1 MPRCPSLRC
10 CALRLLGGSAIEY
23 HEIQRIFV
31 SVRGGIFELIA
42 GTGPLVE
49 RVMIR
54 LGRGFVGLIVR
65 LFTKMK
71 ITGMENIPPGGNI
84 LFLSNHISAL
94 DVLVLPWAV
103 YLKYPEE
110 LLRQAGKEELFDIPV
125 VGWILHKW
133 RGFPIKRGGAD
144 RSSIRMIEEYIK
156 EGKVILYPEGT
167 RSRDGRLLQGNR
179 MVGRIVKN
187 TTPTV
192 VPVSLRGTDRVI
204 PVGKTMPR
212 PGTRVEIRFGEPM
225 DLSDEFAI
233 ANTKDASQKIIDRVM
248 RAIGELSDGQ
258 AAETLEKEGV
268 SSE

>member
-1 MPRCPSLRC
+1 M
-10 CALRLLGGSAIEY
+10 
-23 HEIQRIFV
+23 
-31 SVRGGIFELIA
+31 IA
-42 GTGPLVE
+42 GTGPLSE

-54 LGRGFVGLIVR
+54 LGRGFVGLLVR

-94 DVLVLPWAV
+94 DVLVIPWAI

-110 LLRQAGKEELFDIPV
+110 LLRQAGKEELFGIPV

-144 RSSIRMIEEYIK
+144 RKSIRMIEEYIR

-167 RSRDGRLLQGNR
+167 RSRDGQLLQGNR
-179 MVGRIVKN
+179 MVGRIVRN

-192 VPVSLRGTDRVI
+192 VPVSIKGTDQVI
-204 PVGKTMPR
+204 PVGKTIPR
-212 PGTRVEIRFGEPM
+212 PGTRVELQFGAPV
-225 DLSDEFAI
+225 DLSDEYAI
-233 ANTKDASQKIIDRVM
+233 ANTKEASQQIIDRVM
-248 RAIGELSDGQ
+248 AAIGELSNSGI
-258 AAETLEKEGV
+258 AENLGIKGAVNE
-268 SSE
+268 

>member
-1 MPRCPSLRC
+1 M
-10 CALRLLGGSAIEY
+10 
-23 HEIQRIFV
+23 
-31 SVRGGIFELIA
+31 IA
-42 GTGPLVE
+42 GTGLLSE

-54 LGRGFVGLIVR
+54 LGRGFVGLLVR

-94 DVLVLPWAV
+94 DVLVIPWAI

-125 VGWILHKW
+125 VGWILSKW

-144 RSSIRMIEEYIK
+144 RKSIRMIEEYIK

-167 RSRDGRLLQGNR
+167 RSRDGRLMRGNR
-179 MVGRIVKN
+179 MVGRIVRN

-192 VPVSLRGTDRVI
+192 VPVSIKGTDRVI
-204 PVGKTMPR
+204 PVGKTIPR
-212 PGTRVEIRFGEPM
+212 PGTRVELRFGAPM
-225 DLSDEFAI
+225 DLSDEYAI
-233 ANTKDASQKIIDRVM
+233 ANTKESSQKIIDRVM
-248 RAIGELSDGQ
+248 TAIGELQNGRIP
-258 AAETLEKEGV
+258 EILEKKGV
-268 SSE
+268 PGE

>member
-1 MPRCPSLRC
+1 M
-10 CALRLLGGSAIEY
+10 
-23 HEIQRIFV
+23 
-31 SVRGGIFELIA
+31 IA
-42 GTGPLVE
+42 GTGLLSE

-54 LGRGFVGLIVR
+54 LGRGFVGLLVR

-94 DVLVLPWAV
+94 DVLVIPWAI

-125 VGWILHKW
+125 VGWILSKW

-144 RSSIRMIEEYIK
+144 RKSIRMIEEYIK

-167 RSRDGRLLQGNR
+167 RSRDGRLMRGNR
-179 MVGRIVKN
+179 MVGRIVRN

-192 VPVSLRGTDRVI
+192 VPVSIKGTDRVI
-204 PVGKTMPR
+204 PVGKTIPR
-212 PGTRVEIRFGEPM
+212 PGTRVELRFGAPM
-225 DLSDEFAI
+225 DLSDEYAI
-233 ANTKDASQKIIDRVM
+233 TNTKESSQKIIDRVM
-248 RAIGELSDGQ
+248 TAIGELQNGRIP
-258 AAETLEKEGV
+258 EILEKKGV
-268 SSE
+268 PGE

>member
-1 MPRCPSLRC
+1 M
-10 CALRLLGGSAIEY
+10 
-23 HEIQRIFV
+23 
-31 SVRGGIFELIA
+31 IA
-42 GTGPLVE
+42 GTGPLSE

-54 LGRGFVGLIVR
+54 LGCGFVGLLVR

-94 DVLVLPWAV
+94 DVLVIPWAI
-103 YLKYPEE
+103 YLKYPGE
-110 LLRQAGKEELFDIPV
+110 LLRQAGKEELFDIPL

-144 RSSIRMIEEYIK
+144 RKSIRMIEDYIR

-167 RSRDGRLLQGNR
+167 RSRDGRLMQGNR
-179 MVGRIVKN
+179 MVGRIVRN

-192 VPVSLRGTDRVI
+192 VPVSIKGTDQVI

-212 PGTRVEIRFGEPM
+212 PGTSVELRFGVPM
-225 DLSDEFAI
+225 DLSDEYAI
-233 ANTKDASQKIIDRVM
+233 ANTKESSQKIIDRVM
-248 RAIGELSDGQ
+248 MTIGELYDGR
-258 AAETLEKEGV
+258 AAETLGKKGV
-268 SSE
+268 AGE

>member
-1 MPRCPSLRC
+1 M
-10 CALRLLGGSAIEY
+10 
-23 HEIQRIFV
+23 
-31 SVRGGIFELIA
+31 IA
-42 GTGPLVE
+42 GTGLLSE

-54 LGRGFVGLIVR
+54 LGRGFVGLLVR

-94 DVLVLPWAV
+94 DVLVIPWAI

-125 VGWILHKW
+125 VGWILSKW

-144 RSSIRMIEEYIK
+144 RKSIRMIEEYIK

-167 RSRDGRLLQGNR
+167 RSRDGRLMRGNR
-179 MVGRIVKN
+179 MVGRIVRN

-192 VPVSLRGTDRVI
+192 VPVSIKGTDRVI
-204 PVGKTMPR
+204 PVGKTIPR
-212 PGTRVEIRFGEPM
+212 PGTRVELRFGAPM
-225 DLSDEFAI
+225 DLSDEYAV
-233 ANTKDASQKIIDRVM
+233 ANTKESSQKIIDRVM
-248 RAIGELSDGQ
+248 TAIGELQNGRIP
-258 AAETLEKEGV
+258 EILEKKGV
-268 SSE
+268 PGE